1 MSIELIFFLIAL
13 AFVAEFIDSSMGM
26 MYGTILS
33 PVLIV
38 SGFDPLVVIPSILFS
53 QGVAGFIAGISHHKF
68 SNADFKPKITCPKKI
83 VGKIKKHGFVES
95 FKRGFSRDFKIV
107 FVVSVLGVV
116 VTIIAVLLAIS
127 LPKWVLTTYIGIL
140 VLSMGIVL
148 LSKLKF
154 KFTWKKILG
163 IAILS
168 SFNKGLSGGGF
179 GPVVTSGQVIA
190 GNNSKNSIATTTMS
204 ETPICITGFAAYFL
218 TVGFSDWTFL
228 FILMFGAVMAAPLGA
243 HFTSKMNEEKIRPLL
258 GVLAVGLGVWTLAKV
273 FF

>member
-1 MSIELIFFLIAL
+1 MSIELIFFLVAL
-13 AFVAEFIDSSMGM
+13 AFIAEFIDSSMGM

-38 SGFDPLVVIPSILFS
+38 SGFDPLVVIPSILLS
-53 QGVAGFIAGISHHKF
+53 QGVAGFIAGMSHHKF

-83 VGKIKKHGFVES
+83 VGKIKEHGLIES

-116 VTIIAVLLAIS
+116 STIIAVLLAVNI
-127 LPKWVLTTYIGIL
+127 PKWALTTYIGIL
-140 VLSMGIVL
+140 VLSMGVVL

-154 KFTWKKILG
+154 EFTWKKILG
-163 IAILS
+163 IGILS

-179 GPVVTSGQVIA
+179 GPVVTSGQVIS

-204 ETPICITGFAAYFL
+204 ETPVCLTGFAVYFL

-228 FILMFGAVMAAPLGA
+228 FVLMVGSVIAAPLGA

-258 GVLAVGLGVWTLAKV
+258 GILAVGLGIWTLAKV
-273 FF
+273 FL